1 MQEKM
6 LISEAVK
13 AMKNA
18 YAPYSGFFVGAA
30 ILSDSNKV
38 YRGMNIENAAYSATV
53 CAERTAIFSA
63 LAAGE
68 RSFCAIAIV
77 GGHKGEIRDFC
88 PPCGVCRQVLSEFC
102 PPDMKIY
109 LYNGSETKTF
119 TLAELLPESFS
130 L

>member
-109 LYNGSETKTF
+109 LYNGSEAKTF

>member
-77 GGHKGEIRDFC
+77 GGHKGEIHDFC